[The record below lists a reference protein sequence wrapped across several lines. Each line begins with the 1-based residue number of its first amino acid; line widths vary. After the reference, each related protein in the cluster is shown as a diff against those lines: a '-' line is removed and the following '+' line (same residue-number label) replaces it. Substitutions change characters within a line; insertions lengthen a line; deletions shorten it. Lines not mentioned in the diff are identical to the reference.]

1 MTQVAP
7 KTRASLSSVIMMSM
21 MPNLLSRANSA
32 SALPGAYLL
41 KVGLHHMG
49 LLFTHNVD
57 TESIRLGEFLEVFGK
72 PMFFCLNMFSALH
85 QRPFIAVKDKDDIDS
100 LVEKTIELVEQNLEL
115 WVFTCLGVSSMIKD
129 SLDLV

>member
-32 SALPGAYLL
+32 SASPGAYLL
-41 KVGLHHMG
+41 KVGLHCMG

-57 TESIRLGEFLEVFGK
+57 TESICLGEFLEAFGK
-72 PMFFCLNMFSALH
+72 PMFFCLNMFSVLH
-85 QRPFIAVKDKDDIDS
+85 QRLFIAIKDKDDIDS